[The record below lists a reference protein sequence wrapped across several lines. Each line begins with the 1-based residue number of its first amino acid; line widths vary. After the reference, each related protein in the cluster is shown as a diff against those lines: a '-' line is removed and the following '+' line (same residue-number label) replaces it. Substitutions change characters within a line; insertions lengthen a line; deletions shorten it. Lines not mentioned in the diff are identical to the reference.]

1 MFALRTAT
9 IRVKASETGTMVQS
23 DEFGSLQRVV
33 DALYA
38 DPRIETVRRM
48 DVLVMAEVYDLC
60 SNLCDIVKLLPP
72 GSYTRQKLCNQL
84 NASITGHAWG
94 LMYGTVE

>member
-1 MFALRTAT
+1 M
-9 IRVKASETGTMVQS
+9 VSGTGAIVQS
-23 DEFGSLQRVV
+23 DEFGSLQRIV

-48 DVLVMAEVYDLC
+48 DVLVMAEVFDLC

-72 GSYTRQKLCNQL
+72 GMYTRQKLCNQL

-94 LMYGTVE
+94 LIYGTVE